1 MKPTSTLPRHS
12 ERSEESRFS
21 LAKQHKGWILR
32 YAQND
37 GYGRFL
43 HLK

>member
-1 MKPTSTLPRHS
+1 MKLASTLSRHS

-32 YAQND
+32 CAQND
-37 GYGRFL
+37 EFRRFWY
-43 HLK
+43 